1 MKNHSKQRETIL
13 EILKKSYRHPT
24 ADEVF
29 EEAKTILPNISL
41 ATVYRNLDEL
51 VKNDLVKKIS
61 TKSSKDRYDLPKS
74 KHMHAI
80 CNSCGK
86 IEDIELNFSVREL
99 EKQVLTQSKIR
110 CNSENIIIHGI
121 CKDCQN

>member
-13 EILKKSYRHPT
+13 DILRKSYSHPT

-29 EEAKTILPNISL
+29 EEAKNILPNISL

-51 VKNDLVKKIS
+51 VKNNLIKKIP
-61 TKSSKDRYDLPKS
+61 TNASKDRYDLPKS
-74 KHMHAI
+74 NHFHAI
-80 CNSCGK
+80 CNSCGSVY
-86 IEDIELNFSVREL
+86 DIELNFSVKEL
-99 EKQVLTQSKIR
+99 ENQVYAQCKLE
-110 CNSENIIIHGI
+110 CNPNNIIINGI